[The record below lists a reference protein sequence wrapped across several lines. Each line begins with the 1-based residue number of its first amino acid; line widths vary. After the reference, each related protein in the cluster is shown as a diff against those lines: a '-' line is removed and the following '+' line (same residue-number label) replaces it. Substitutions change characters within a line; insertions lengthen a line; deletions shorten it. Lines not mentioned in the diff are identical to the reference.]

1 MGQMSDNP
9 SFGVLK
15 RYELQLLAVFLA
27 YTGFSYIGLQW
38 AALADVGAPIWPA
51 SGVGLAALLLGRLSL
66 WPAIA
71 LGHLAAAILF
81 GSRQPL
87 WAEAA
92 IGIGGTLGAVIPV
105 LAIRRLGGINT
116 NLRSLTDIS
125 RFLLPGA
132 ALGAVV
138 SSVVVSLA
146 LWGSAGLNARSFAMA
161 FAHITVGNFVGALT
175 IGPLLLSWSAGFRSF
190 PPRRLLGL
198 GAVLLI
204 TAALAFG
211 MFRTHDS
218 ALLSWDLLPLLV
230 FTALAF
236 DVRGAS
242 LTLVVVSGIAI
253 SAQGVGLGPFA
264 GSHGAQAWQV
274 FLLQQFIATMAV
286 TTLVVSVVTDE
297 RRAKEAMRQSE
308 SRASAAEEQARIT
321 AEELRTVLDS
331 VPAII
336 WVARDPECRQIVG
349 NQFASEFLRVPSPS
363 ANMSKSAND
372 AAPVAH
378 FKVLDTQGRELTPD
392 ELPVQRA
399 ARGEVVSGYE
409 ECVLF
414 DDGTR
419 RDLLGGATPLYSVSG
434 EVRGA
439 VAAFIDIT
447 ERRAAEARERLLSR
461 EVDHRAK
468 NVMAIVQAVV
478 QLTKAEDIEGFRK
491 AVLGRIAS
499 LARTHSLLAKN
510 RWDGAELH
518 KLVQDELAP
527 YMLDPTAQEQG
538 SGGLRIQTGGPMI
551 KLSPENAQS
560 LALVMHELATN
571 AVKYGALSEPT
582 GALSVTWRVED
593 HPEGQRLHFHWTESG
608 GPVVA
613 TPQRKGFGLTLI
625 RSTAEQQL
633 HGDLQA
639 QWLQGGLDL
648 AISFPH
654 DQPSAAYL
662 PHHNATDG
670 EPGATKTSGASLQP
684 AVPRVLVLEDETLI
698 AMQVEQHLKDA
709 GYDVLGP
716 AANVSEALD
725 LLERERPDAALLDV
739 NLRGEKST
747 PVADALHGL
756 GIPFL
761 FCTGFADTDDLPP
774 RLQSAKSLIKPIAPQ
789 ELVEALSSLLA
800 PPERIDP

>member
-27 YTGFSYIGLQW
+27 CTGFSYIGLQW

-71 LGHLAAAILF
+71 LGHLTAAILF

-87 WAEAA
+87 WAEAV
-92 IGIGGTLGAVIPV
+92 IGIGGALGAVVPV
-105 LAIRRLGGINT
+105 LVIRRLGGINN
-116 NLRSLTDIS
+116 NLRSLTDIT

-132 ALGAVV
+132 GLGAIV
-138 SSVVVSLA
+138 SSVVVSVA
-146 LWGSAGLNARSFAMA
+146 LWGSAGLNARSFIMA

-175 IGPLLLSWSAGFRSF
+175 MGPLLLSWAAGFRSF

-211 MFRTHDS
+211 MFRTYDS

-253 SAQGVGLGPFA
+253 SAQSVGLGPFA
-264 GSHGAQAWQV
+264 VSQGPQAWQV
-274 FLLQQFIATMAV
+274 FLLQQFIATIAV
-286 TTLVVSVVTDE
+286 TTLVVSVVSDE

-349 NQFASEFLRVPSPS
+349 NQFASQFLRVPSPS

-378 FKVLDTQGRELTPD
+378 FKVLNTQGRELTPD

-419 RDLLGGATPLYSVSG
+419 RDLLGGATPLYSASG

-527 YMLDPTAQEQG
+527 YAQEQDA
-538 SGGLRIQTGGPMI
+538 GGLRIQTGGPVI
-551 KLSPENAQS
+551 KLAPENAQS
-560 LALVMHELATN
+560 LALVLHELATN
-571 AVKYGALSEPT
+571 AVKYGALSVPS

-593 HPEGQRLHFHWTESG
+593 HAEGQRLHFRWTENG
-608 GPVVA
+608 GPEAA
-613 TPQRKGFGLTLI
+613 TPQRQGFGLTLI

-633 HGDLQA
+633 HGQLQA

-654 DQPSAAYL
+654 DQPSVSHV
-662 PHHNATDG
+662 PHHPATG
-670 EPGATKTSGASLQP
+670 EGQSPAKTPRLA
-684 AVPRVLVLEDETLI
+684 APRVLVLEDETLI
-698 AMQVEQHLKDA
+698 AMQVEQHLQDA

-716 AANVSEALD
+716 AANVAEALE
-725 LLERERPDAALLDV
+725 LLERERPDAALLDM

-747 PVADALHGL
+747 SVADALHGL

-761 FCTGFADTDDLPP
+761 FCTGFADTEDLPP

-789 ELVEALSSLLA
+789 ELVEALCSLLA
-800 PPERIDP
+800 QPEHVDP